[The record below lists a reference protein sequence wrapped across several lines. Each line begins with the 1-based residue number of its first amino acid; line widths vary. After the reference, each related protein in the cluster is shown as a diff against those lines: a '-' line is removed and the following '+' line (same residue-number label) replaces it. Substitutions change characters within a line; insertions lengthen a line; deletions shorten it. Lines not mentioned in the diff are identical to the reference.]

1 MGIPGRRCRSTGAGF
16 TLIELV
22 LTIALILLLVG
33 ASVINFSSL
42 QRGVQLDE
50 GVGQLEFL
58 FRLAR
63 ATASGTGRQV
73 RVSFGGDLGTGATN
87 GFPVV
92 DGIQVAWEPDPL
104 GAPGQFHPLAEAAPL
119 SERLN
124 DLVRCRAHQAG
135 PAMGDV
141 GAGLP
146 ATVIPPEGSVGA
158 PFAQDASGATHPPA
172 VLFYPDG
179 SSDPA
184 DLVLVSAD
192 PEDLRQVRVRLAGLT
207 GTLRRQWLS
216 PGTEPSDAA
225 EVTGPEDVSRSS
237 GSASGVRTATQ
248 GAP

>member
-1 MGIPGRRCRSTGAGF
+1 MGIPGRRCRTTGAGF

-63 ATASGTGRQV
+63 ASASGTGRQV
-73 RVSFGGDLGTGATN
+73 RVSFGGDLGTGVTN
-87 GFPVV
+87 GLPAV
-92 DGIQVAWEPDPL
+92 DGIQVAWEPDPV
-104 GAPGQFHPLAEAAPL
+104 GAPGQFHPLAEATPL
-119 SERLN
+119 ADRLN
-124 DLVRCRAHQAG
+124 DLVKCHPPSAN
-135 PAMGDV
+135 PVMGDI
-141 GAGLP
+141 GSGPP
-146 ATVIPPEGSVGA
+146 AAVIPPDGSAAA
-158 PFAQDASGATHPPA
+158 PSAQDATGSTHPPA
-172 VLFYPDG
+172 VVFYPDG

-184 DLVLVSAD
+184 DLILVSRD
-192 PEDLRQVRVRLAGLT
+192 PEDLRQVRFRLAGLT
-207 GTLRRQWLS
+207 GTVRRQWLS
-216 PGTEPSDAA
+216 PGTEPGDAG

-237 GSASGVRTATQ
+237 GSPSGVRTSTP

>member
-1 MGIPGRRCRSTGAGF
+1 MGIPGRRCRTTGAGF

-33 ASVINFSSL
+33 ASVLNFSSL

-73 RVSFGGDLGTGATN
+73 RVSFGGDPGTGATN
-87 GFPVV
+87 GLPAA

-119 SERLN
+119 AERLN
-124 DLVRCRAHQAG
+124 DLIHCRPPSAA
-135 PAMGDV
+135 PVMGDV
-141 GAGLP
+141 G
-146 ATVIPPEGSVGA
+146 SGA
-158 PFAQDASGATHPPA
+158 PAALIPTQGSAADPFALDPSGVTHPQA

-184 DLVLVSAD
+184 DLILVSAD

-207 GTLRRQWLS
+207 GTVRRQWLS
-216 PGTEPSDAA
+216 PGTEPGDAG
-225 EVTGPEDVSRSS
+225 EVAGPEDVSRSS
-237 GSASGVRTATQ
+237 GSPSNVRTSTS